1 MKRLSLTQRLT
12 LVFALMLL
20 ISSTLILLIQDNN
33 RQQYSD
39 AMIQNLSRDLAA
51 SIAKSSALMNAGNT
65 DAPALKQLFGQMM
78 SYNPSVEV
86 YLLDAQGNILA
97 NDAPAGHV
105 HRDRIDVRPLQKWL
119 NGAPLPVY
127 GDDPRSSSAL
137 KVFSVAPIVNGNSTV
152 GYLYV
157 ILQGEN
163 YQQLQQGVKMSVLR
177 SAMLWSVVVI
187 VLLGLMAGAAAYY
200 WVTRPVRQ
208 LTQKVTAGED
218 ALQRFAALPQSTQQD
233 EVAQLQNAFIE
244 MAKRIDAQVQTLE
257 LKDQQRREFVANISH
272 DLRTPLM

>member
-97 NDAPAGHV
+97 NDAPA
-105 HRDRIDVRPLQKWL
+105 
-119 NGAPLPVY
+119 
-127 GDDPRSSSAL
+127 
-137 KVFSVAPIVNGNSTV
+137 
-152 GYLYV
+152 
-157 ILQGEN
+157 
-163 YQQLQQGVKMSVLR
+163 
-177 SAMLWSVVVI
+177 
-187 VLLGLMAGAAAYY
+187 
-200 WVTRPVRQ
+200 
-208 LTQKVTAGED
+208 LTSGRCKSG
-218 ALQRFAALPQSTQQD
+218 
-233 EVAQLQNAFIE
+233 
-244 MAKRIDAQVQTLE
+244 
-257 LKDQQRREFVANISH
+257 
-272 DLRTPLM
+272 